1 MTIIEQADAAPRSP
15 YMTTEEAARH
25 ARMSTRT
32 LQEHT
37 RLGLVPHRRP
47 PHTRIAYAATLA
59 GMDMSSWLRSLAES
73 AYRNDAH
80 MSVYAGEAGQRR

>member
-1 MTIIEQADAAPRSP
+1 
-15 YMTTEEAARH
+15 MTTEEAARH

-47 PHTRIAYAATLA
+47 PHTRRCLF
-59 GMDMSSWLRSLAES
+59 LRHELDVWANGAELEV
-73 AYRNDAH
+73 RELPGGGRVV
-80 MSVYAGEAGQRR
+80 SVVTS